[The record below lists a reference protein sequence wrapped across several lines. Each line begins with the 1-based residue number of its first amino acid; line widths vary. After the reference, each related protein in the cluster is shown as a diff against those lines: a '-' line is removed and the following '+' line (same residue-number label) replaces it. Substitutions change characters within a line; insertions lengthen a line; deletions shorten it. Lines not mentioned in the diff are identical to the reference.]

1 MEKEQF
7 LQLAGQMLE
16 KNETRLRRKET
27 NKGCFTLR
35 QIFDR
40 KVWYDIP
47 KKERPEKGVWF
58 CAAVHNGRYPQ
69 IKEANDVNEHWHT
82 LYEFVEKRN
91 DEK

>member
-40 KVWYDIP
+40 KVWDAIP
-47 KKERPEKGVWF
+47 KGERSERGVWF
-58 CAAVHNGRYPQ
+58 CAAVRNGRYPQ
-69 IKEANDVNEHWHT
+69 IKEANDVNAHWHT
-82 LYEFVEKRN
+82 LYEFVEKRD
-91 DEK
+91 DE

>member
-35 QIFDR
+35 QIFGR
-40 KVWYDIP
+40 KAWNDIP
-47 KKERPEKGVWF
+47 KGERPERGVWF
-58 CAAVHNGRYPQ
+58 CAAVRSGRYSQ
-69 IKEANDVNEHWHT
+69 IKAANEVNEHWHT
-82 LYEFVEKRN
+82 LYEFVEKRV
-91 DEK
+91 DEE